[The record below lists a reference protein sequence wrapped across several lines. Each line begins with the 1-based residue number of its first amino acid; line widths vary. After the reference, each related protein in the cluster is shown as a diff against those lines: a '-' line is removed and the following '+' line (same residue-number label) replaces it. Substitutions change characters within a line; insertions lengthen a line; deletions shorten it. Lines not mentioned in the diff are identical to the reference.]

1 MCDILLWIY
10 LFNAILIIMHEI
22 DSGYWKE
29 WELFRMK
36 GGITFFLLL
45 HIPLLFIVLYG
56 LILVNEKTLVGLI
69 VALFLALCGIGAF
82 CIHHYFL
89 HKGRSEFSTILSRFI
104 LTMTGLISIVQFIII
119 VLLWID

>member
-45 HIPLLFIVLYG
+45 YIPLLFVVLYG
-56 LILVNEKTLVGLI
+56 LTDKKNGFGKNPHP
-69 VALFLALCGIGAF
+69 FN
-82 CIHHYFL
+82 
-89 HKGRSEFSTILSRFI
+89 KK
-104 LTMTGLISIVQFIII
+104 
-119 VLLWID
+119 